1 MVFVLWSYSIT
12 FLLTKSSIYE
22 SFIFASFESGDS
34 SYSIEKK
41 YALNDSVKGWIN
53 ISLENEPS
61 NSLFEDSYKN

>member
-1 MVFVLWSYSIT
+1 MKKSVIISFLVLSVLIS
-12 FLLTKSSIYE
+12 